1 MHKRLKQK
9 LFPIIPA
16 SKLITKNKSCCFLQI
31 HNINNDNNIALSPY
45 GAASVLVALAE
56 GLRGDAALEI
66 YHAAHI
72 PHDLTIIRIGLRD
85 IHRHLKV
92 SHK

>member
-1 MHKRLKQK
+1 MT
-9 LFPIIPA
+9 F
-16 SKLITKNKSCCFLQI
+16 FQI
-31 HNINNDNNIALSPY
+31 HNENNENNIALSPY
-45 GAASVLVALAE
+45 GAASVLIAIAE

-92 SHK
+92 IMSHRTCLQQIT